1 MARRRIAAS
10 LAAMLVILAFSVP
23 ARADE
28 GLTITIYRF
37 ARLSPMRGT
46 VTVTGTIACD
56 AEDEVHLR
64 LRVTQGDLSETDNLD
79 LSPFACSTTPRP
91 FGAVAESFGCPD
103 MRGLCFRP
111 GGAQVELS
119 TIPADTLVA
128 AGRVVVRPSNV
139 TD

>member
-1 MARRRIAAS
+1 
-10 LAAMLVILAFSVP
+10 MLVILTFSVP
-23 ARADE
+23 ANADE
-28 GLTITIYRF
+28 GLTITIDRF

-56 AEDEVHLR
+56 TDEVHLR

-79 LSPFACSTTPRP
+79 LSPFACSSTPRA
-91 FGAVAESFGCPD
+91 FAAVAESFGCDGTP
-103 MRGLCFRP
+103 GTCFRP
-111 GGAQVELS
+111 GKAQVELS

-128 AGRVVVRPSNV
+128 AGRVVVRPSSV